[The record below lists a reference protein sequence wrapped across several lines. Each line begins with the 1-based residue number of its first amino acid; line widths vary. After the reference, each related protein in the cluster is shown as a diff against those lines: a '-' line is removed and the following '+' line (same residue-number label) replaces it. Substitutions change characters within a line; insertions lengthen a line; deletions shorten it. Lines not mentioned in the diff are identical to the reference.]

1 MEKRLFGI
9 VVFLSVPVSACLL
22 EQQEDPAGNSADES
36 RGETVAEKPPARF
49 FQLPSQDIYASAV
62 KSPSLNTVNGQTT
75 DDDQDEVPTDV
86 MFATCESNPDE
97 VAVPLNPIK
106 DRTCDVVQAIA
117 YRSDDSGSYEVSAD
131 FVWSIA
137 DQDVAMFHF
146 MPGHGFD
153 KVQRPQAA
161 FDLFVIDSYDQEPET
176 TVTACAIPRDHES
189 HLFEPLCATLSL
201 HNVVNLEGSWCWNGT
216 TFDGDCDAF
225 GFTQDGR
232 YLSLDGSSA
241 QDGIVK
247 IRHVEFVRNG
257 FRYEGSLLSSSFMYG
272 VVGYDGSS
280 DLLGTWQA
288 SRMPLP

>member
-1 MEKRLFGI
+1 MQKK
-9 VVFLSVPVSACLL
+9 LSVVVVSLFLVVPSCLL
-22 EQQEDPAGNSADES
+22 RHAEDKTEGLSDAVAGEADARPGFVRQFQISRQDIFASTVKNPVPGVGHGQEDEN
-36 RGETVAEKPPARF
+36 AE
-49 FQLPSQDIYASAV
+49 
-62 KSPSLNTVNGQTT
+62 
-75 DDDQDEVPTDV
+75 DEVPTGIT
-86 MFATCESNPDE
+86 FATCESSPDE

-106 DRTCDVVQAIA
+106 DRTCDVVQGIA
-117 YRSDDSGSYEVSAD
+117 YRSDDTGSYEVSVD

-137 DQDVAMFHF
+137 DQGVASFHF

-161 FDLFVIDSYDQEPET
+161 MDLFATDSYDQEPET
-176 TVTACAIPRDHES
+176 TVTACAIPRDPES
-189 HLFEPLCATLSL
+189 QLFEPLCATLSL
-201 HNVVNLEGSWCWNGT
+201 HNVVNLEGSWCFNGT

-232 YLSLDGSSA
+232 FLSLDGSSA
-241 QDGIVK
+241 QDGSVK

-257 FRYEGSLLSSSFMYG
+257 FRYVGSLLSASFMYG